1 MLIGVTGSIGSGK
14 SLVARLLSELLPAP
28 VVSSD
33 EICRS
38 LLEKGEAG
46 YRAFTSIWGDR
57 FLSQSGDIDRV
68 LLRTAVF
75 DNDDIRIQLEE
86 ILHPLVRQALLDL
99 KRNIVPSTIHVA
111 EVPLLFE
118 CGWQSDF
125 DTIVCVLAEREVTLQ
140 RVVQRDS
147 AQRSEVEKILKLQM
161 DPAVKAEQ
169 SDWVVDNSGTVEQTT
184 RQVAALV
191 EPFGELATRCESR

>member
-125 DTIVCVLAEREVTLQ
+125 DTIVCVVAEREVTLQ

-161 DPAVKAEQ
+161 DPAAKAEQ
-169 SDWVVDNSGTVEQTT
+169 SDWVVNNSGTVEQTT
-184 RQVAALV
+184 RQVTALV
-191 EPFGELATRCESR
+191 EQLGELATRCESR

>member
-14 SLVARLLSELLPAP
+14 SLVARLLGELLPAP

-46 YRAFTSIWGDR
+46 YRAFTATWGDR
-57 FLSQSGDIDRV
+57 FLSQSGEIDRL
-68 LLRTAVF
+68 LLRAAVF
-75 DNDDIRIQLEE
+75 DNDDIRLQLEG
-86 ILHPLVRQALLDL
+86 ILHPLVRQRLLDL
-99 KRNIVPSTIHVA
+99 KGEHALSSIIIA

-125 DTIVCVLAEREVTLQ
+125 DAVVCVVATREAALQ
-140 RVVQRDS
+140 RVVRRDS
-147 AQRSEVEKILKLQM
+147 AERAEVETILKLQM
-161 DPAVKAEQ
+161 DPAAKAKL
-169 SDWVVDNSGTVEQTT
+169 SDWVVDNSTTVEQTT

-191 EPFGELATRCESR
+191 EPLAEMAGRGERR